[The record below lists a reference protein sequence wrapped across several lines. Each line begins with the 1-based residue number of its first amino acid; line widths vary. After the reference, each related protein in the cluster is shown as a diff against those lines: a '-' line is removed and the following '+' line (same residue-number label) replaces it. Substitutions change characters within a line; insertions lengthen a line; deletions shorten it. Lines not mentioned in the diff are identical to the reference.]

1 VGRPARHYLANM
13 KFLVRLIQR
22 IINGRPGWKDLP
34 DSERRKL
41 LAMNSRDQRN
51 LRLAKANATVDN
63 LGLTEPSKGPVGG
76 FAPSSSGASAADVG
90 MFVYRE
96 DHSRERDAG

>member
-1 VGRPARHYLANM
+1 MR
-13 KFLVRLIQR
+13 FLTRLIR
-22 IINGRPGWKDLP
+22 RLINGRPGWKDLP

-41 LAMNSRDQRN
+41 LALNSVSQRR

-63 LGLTEPSKGPVGG
+63 LGITEPSKGPVGG
-76 FAPSSSGASAADVG
+76 FAPSSSGAAAGDVA

-96 DHSRERDAG
+96 DHSRERDEG

>member
-1 VGRPARHYLANM
+1 M
-13 KFLVRLIQR
+13 QFLVRLINR
-22 IINGRPGWKDLP
+22 LINGRPGWKELP

-41 LAMNSRDQRN
+41 LARNSGTQRS
-51 LRLAKANATVDN
+51 LRRAKANASVDN